1 MRLHDIVPQAAVI
14 APVPPGDRDDVI
26 AQLLDTLIAAG
37 VGTPDL
43 RDTLLSRV
51 LERERKL
58 STGFGRGV
66 AVPHAKHPGIDRLG
80 AAVAVSHRGV
90 DFSSPDK
97 QPVYIVFLLLSP
109 EGRPEDHLRA
119 MEAIFKHLSKDSF
132 RRVLRQCQNPGEV
145 WTVLL
150 DADGQSLV

>member
-1 MRLHDIVPQAAVI
+1 MRLTDIVPEGAVI
-14 APVPPGDRDDVI
+14 APIPPGERDEVI
-26 AQLLDTLIAAG
+26 AQLLDALIAAG
-37 VGTPDL
+37 VGSPEL

-66 AVPHAKHPGIDRLG
+66 AVPHAKHAGIEKLG
-80 AAVAVSHRGV
+80 AALAISHRGV
-90 DFSSPDK
+90 DFASPDK
-97 QPVYIVFLLLSP
+97 QPVYITFLLLSP

-132 RRVLRQCQNPGEV
+132 RRVLRQCQNPAEA
-145 WTVLL
+145 WTVLQE
-150 DADGQSLV
+150 ADGQTLA